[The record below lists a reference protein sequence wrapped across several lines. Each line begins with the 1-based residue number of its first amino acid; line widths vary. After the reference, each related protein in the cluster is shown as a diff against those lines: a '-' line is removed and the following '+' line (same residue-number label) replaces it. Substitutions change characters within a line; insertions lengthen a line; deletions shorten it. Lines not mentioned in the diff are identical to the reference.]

1 SISRI
6 LAPTY
11 DCDPGSVPTSTVPRP
26 GVTPRSLSFET
37 RFVRSSFICAA
48 VARPSSFSAVI
59 WWRRPLSIGIDLHPS
74 PASGLCTQ
82 CNDQPADCHR
92 LHLNYDTTK
101 KRACSP
107 GGGSRPVLELHRPT
121 TYQPSSPSYS
131 GNSSASFSVRA
142 RNASTSGLGFNAC
155 AMMSETSVNSAEPK
169 PRVASAGV
177 PIRRPEVVIGGRG
190 SHGTELRLTVM
201 PTSSRMFS
209 PC

>member
-1 SISRI
+1 GDVLCLSVSTYI
-6 LAPTY
+6 LR
-11 DCDPGSVPTSTVPRP
+11 PRP
-26 GVTPRSLSFET
+26 GSAHSVMTNPQTVT
-37 RFVRSSFICAA
+37 V
-48 VARPSSFSAVI
+48 
-59 WWRRPLSIGIDLHPS
+59 
-74 PASGLCTQ
+74 CTV
-82 CNDQPADCHR
+82 
-92 LHLNYDTTK
+92 TK
-101 KRACSP
+101 TQQKRACSP

-209 PC
+209 P